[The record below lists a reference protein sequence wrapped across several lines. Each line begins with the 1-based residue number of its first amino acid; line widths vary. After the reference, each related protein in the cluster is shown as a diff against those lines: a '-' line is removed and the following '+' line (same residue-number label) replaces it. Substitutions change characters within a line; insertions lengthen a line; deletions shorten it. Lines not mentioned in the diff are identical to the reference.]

1 MELSITI
8 NKRTVTDALVW
19 AAWCLVL
26 FINLSLTVGSYW
38 ELEPKAGKMFGLVTV
53 IWAVLAVFIW
63 MWRRN
68 SHRALQKG
76 HSLSS

>member
-1 MELSITI
+1 MEFTVTIT
-8 NKRTVTDALVW
+8 KRTVTDLLVW
-19 AAWCLVL
+19 AIWSIVL
-26 FINLSLTVGSYW
+26 LINLSLTLGSYW

-68 SHRALQKG
+68 SRRATQK
-76 HSLSS
+76 

>member
-1 MELSITI
+1 MEFTISI
-8 NKRTVTDALVW
+8 NKRTVTDLLVW
-19 AAWCLVL
+19 AIWSIVL
-26 FINLSLTVGSYW
+26 LINLSLTLGSYW

-68 SHRALQKG
+68 SRRATQK
-76 HSLSS
+76 